1 LGWCIYLDNTVRVYI
16 IANIKAI
23 SPHTVLVWGILITRD
38 TMAKL
43 PSEVLKKTKQTD
55 EKEGKG
61 EDKDDK
67 KPRKNAMLNWIAKN
81 KKG

>member
-1 LGWCIYLDNTVRVYI
+1 
-16 IANIKAI
+16 
-23 SPHTVLVWGILITRD
+23 
-38 TMAKL
+38 MAKS

-55 EKEGKG
+55 EKENKG